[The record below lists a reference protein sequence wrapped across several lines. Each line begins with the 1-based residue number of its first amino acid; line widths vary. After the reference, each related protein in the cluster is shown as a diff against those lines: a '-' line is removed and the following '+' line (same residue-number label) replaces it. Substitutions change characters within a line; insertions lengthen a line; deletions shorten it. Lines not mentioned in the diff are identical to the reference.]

1 MAAVRV
7 LASAHPVHV
16 EKRWRPD
23 GTGTVVALIL
33 PAPSILLEVGEARRL
48 ADELTQAAAS
58 VEARPPEEGA

>member
-7 LASAHPVHV
+7 LAAAHPIHV

-33 PAPSILLEVGEARRL
+33 PAPSVLLEVGEVRRL
-48 ADELTQAAAS
+48 ANELTQAAAS
-58 VEARPPEEGA
+58 IDTRPPEEGA